1 MIRASLHEDYIMGG
15 DVAALSILEE
25 MPVSR
30 DDDIK
35 LVLLIRGLVILF
47 QGRVQAEF
55 HSAVAKRIVEAHRS
69 RIVG

>member
-35 LVLLIRGLVILF
+35 LVLLI